1 MALQYQYN
9 GKTKFII
16 VTGGVISGLG
26 KGVAA
31 ASIGALLS
39 ARMKVVPVKC
49 DGYLNTDPGTMNP
62 TEHGEV
68 FVLDDGGECDMDFG
82 HYERFLNVTAKKDWS
97 LTMGRIFKMILD
109 KERRGD
115 YLGHTVQFIPHVTDL
130 IKEQFYRIADQEKAD
145 VLLIEIGGTVGD
157 LENQFYIEAAR
168 QLSHDVG
175 RTNAMFVHLTYVPI
189 PSGVN
194 EQKSKP
200 TQMSVHDLNRLG
212 IYPEIVIGRCEEY
225 IKPHLKEK
233 IGLFCNLPADHV
245 ISGVD
250 VQHVYECPLVY
261 DAEGV
266 PEILAKRLN
275 IYAPPKLEQWSKL
288 VEALKRNSVNPRK
301 TLTVAI
307 CGKYMA
313 LEDSYASVVEAIRHS
328 SAHLD
333 LRADIRWV
341 DTEKI
346 ENGSVS
352 VETALKGVDAVIVPG
367 GFGSRGIEGK
377 IMVIQYV
384 RENKIPFL
392 GICYGMQLSVVEF
405 ARNVCGMKGAGTVE
419 MESATYHVEKPVIA
433 YLPGQ
438 ESIKDMGATMRLGG
452 HDILI
457 KEGSKASEIYGSTV
471 ARERF
476 RHRYEVNP
484 EFVPQI
490 EAGAVNGKDA
500 AGKDCAQKLIFSGKA
515 SGEDIMQIME
525 LTDHPYFMA
534 CQCHPELK
542 SSLIHP
548 APLFLG
554 LLKAA
559 DKLK

>member
-1 MALQYQYN
+1 MALKYKYN

-39 ARMKVVPVKC
+39 SKMKVIPIKC

-97 LTMGRIFKMILD
+97 LTMGRIFKMILE

-145 VLLIEIGGTVGD
+145 VVLIEIGGTIGD
-157 LENQFYIEAAR
+157 LENQFYIEATR
-168 QLSHDVG
+168 QLSHEVG
-175 RTNAMFVHLTYVPI
+175 NHNSVFVHLTYVPI

-200 TQMSVHDLNRLG
+200 TQMSVRDLNRLG
-212 IYPEIVIGRCEEY
+212 IYPEIVICRCEEY
-225 IKPHLKEK
+225 IKSHLKEK

-250 VQHVYECPLVY
+250 VQHVYECPLVF
-261 DAEGV
+261 DAEGIS
-266 PEILAKRLN
+266 EILSKTLS

-288 VEALKRNSVNPRK
+288 VEALKRNQVNPRK

-307 CGKYMA
+307 CGKYLA
-313 LEDSYASVVEAIRHS
+313 LEDSYASVIEAISHA

-333 LRADIRWV
+333 LCTKIHWV

-346 ENGSVS
+346 ETGAISA
-352 VETALKGVDAVIVPG
+352 ETALKGISAVIVPG

-377 IMVIQYV
+377 IEIIRYV

-405 ARNVCGMKGAGTVE
+405 ARNVCGMKGAGTIE
-419 MESATYHVEKPVIA
+419 MESENNHVEFPVIDL
-433 YLPGQ
+433 LPSQKNIQ
-438 ESIKDMGATMRLGG
+438 EMGATMRLGG
-452 HDILI
+452 HDVII
-457 KEGSKASEIYGSTV
+457 KDSSRAAEIYGSL
-471 ARERF
+471 AIRERF

-484 EFVPQI
+484 KYVLQI
-490 EAGAVNGKDA
+490 EKGDISGAKS
-500 AGKDCAQKLIFSGKA
+500 QKLFFSGKA
-515 SGEDIMQIME
+515 ANEEIMQIME
-525 LTDHPYFMA
+525 LSEHPYFMA
-534 CQCHPELK
+534 CQFHPELK

-548 APLFLG
+548 APLFYG

-559 DKLK
+559 DEKK

>member
-1 MALQYQYN
+1 MALKYKYN

-39 ARMKVVPVKC
+39 SKMKVVPIKC

-97 LTMGRIFKMILD
+97 LTMGRVFKMILE

-145 VLLIEIGGTVGD
+145 VVLIEIGGTIGD
-157 LENQFYIEAAR
+157 LENQFYIEATR
-168 QLSHDVG
+168 QLSHEVG
-175 RTNAMFVHLTYVPI
+175 NHNSVFVHLTYVPI

-200 TQMSVHDLNRLG
+200 TQMSVRDLNRLG
-212 IYPEIVIGRCEEY
+212 IYPEIVICRCEEY
-225 IKPHLKEK
+225 IKSHLKEK

-250 VQHVYECPLVY
+250 VQHVYECPLVF
-261 DAEGV
+261 DAEGIS
-266 PEILAKRLN
+266 EILSKTLS

-288 VEALKRNSVNPRK
+288 VEALKRNQVNPRK

-307 CGKYMA
+307 CGKYLA
-313 LEDSYASVVEAIRHS
+313 LEDSYASVIEAISHA

-333 LRADIRWV
+333 LCTKIHWV

-346 ENGSVS
+346 ESGAISA
-352 VETALKGVDAVIVPG
+352 ETALKGVSAVIVPG

-377 IMVIQYV
+377 IEIIRYV

-405 ARNVCGMKGAGTVE
+405 ARNVCGMKGAGTIE
-419 MESATYHVEKPVIA
+419 MESENNHVEFPVIDL
-433 YLPGQ
+433 LPSQKNIQ
-438 ESIKDMGATMRLGG
+438 EMGATMRLGG
-452 HDILI
+452 HDVII
-457 KEGSKASEIYGSTV
+457 KDSSRAAEIYGSL
-471 ARERF
+471 AIHERF

-484 EFVPQI
+484 KYVLQI
-490 EAGAVNGKDA
+490 EKGDISGAKS
-500 AGKDCAQKLIFSGKA
+500 QKLFFSGKA
-515 SGEDIMQIME
+515 ANEEIMQIME
-525 LTDHPYFMA
+525 LSEHPYFMA
-534 CQCHPELK
+534 CQFHPELK

-548 APLFLG
+548 APLFFG

-559 DKLK
+559 DEKK

>member
-1 MALQYQYN
+1 MAQQYQYN

-97 LTMGRIFKMILD
+97 LTMGRIFKMILE

-250 VQHVYECPLVY
+250 VKHVYECPLVY
-261 DAEGV
+261 DAEGI

-288 VEALKRNSVNPRK
+288 VESLKRNTENPRK

-352 VETALKGVDAVIVPG
+352 VATALKGVDAVIVPG

-438 ESIKDMGATMRLGG
+438 EHIKDMGATMRLGG

-457 KEGSKASEIYGSTV
+457 KEGSKASEIYGSAV

-484 EFVPQI
+484 EFVSQI
-490 EAGAVNGKDA
+490 EAGDPSGKI
-500 AGKDCAQKLIFSGKA
+500 AQKLIFSGKA

-548 APLFLG
+548 APLFLS

-559 DKLK
+559 DERV

>member
-1 MALQYQYN
+1 MALKYKYN

-39 ARMKVVPVKC
+39 SKMKVVPIKC

-68 FVLDDGGECDMDFG
+68 FVLNDGGECDMDFG

-97 LTMGRIFKMILD
+97 LTMGRIFKMILE

-145 VLLIEIGGTVGD
+145 VVLIEIGGTIGD
-157 LENQFYIEAAR
+157 LENQFYIEATR
-168 QLSHDVG
+168 QLSHEVG
-175 RTNAMFVHLTYVPI
+175 NHNSVFVHLTYVPI

-200 TQMSVHDLNRLG
+200 TQMSVRDLNRLG
-212 IYPEIVIGRCEEY
+212 IYPEIVICRCEEY
-225 IKPHLKEK
+225 IKSHLKEK

-250 VQHVYECPLVY
+250 VQHVYECPLVF
-261 DAEGV
+261 DAEGIS
-266 PEILAKRLN
+266 EILSKTLS

-288 VEALKRNSVNPRK
+288 VEALKRNQVNPRK

-307 CGKYMA
+307 CGKYLA
-313 LEDSYASVVEAIRHS
+313 LEDSYASVIEAISHA

-333 LRADIRWV
+333 LCTKIHWV

-346 ENGSVS
+346 ESGAISA
-352 VETALKGVDAVIVPG
+352 ETALKGVSAVIVPG

-377 IMVIQYV
+377 IEIIRYV

-405 ARNVCGMKGAGTVE
+405 ARNVCGMKGAGTIE
-419 MESATYHVEKPVIA
+419 MESENNHVEFPVIDL
-433 YLPGQ
+433 LPSQKNIQ
-438 ESIKDMGATMRLGG
+438 EMGASMRLGG
-452 HDILI
+452 HDVII
-457 KEGSKASEIYGSTV
+457 KDSSRAAEIYGSL
-471 ARERF
+471 AIRERF

-484 EFVPQI
+484 KYVLQI
-490 EAGAVNGKDA
+490 EKGDISGAKS
-500 AGKDCAQKLIFSGKA
+500 QKLFFSGKA
-515 SGEDIMQIME
+515 ANEEIMQIME
-525 LTDHPYFMA
+525 LSEHPYFMA
-534 CQCHPELK
+534 CQFHPELK

-548 APLFLG
+548 APLFFG

-559 DKLK
+559 DEKK

>member
-1 MALQYQYN
+1 MNDPLCSYN

-39 ARMKVVPVKC
+39 GRMKVVPVKC

-130 IKEQFYRIADQEKAD
+130 IKEQFYRIANQENAD

-233 IGLFCNLPADHV
+233 IGLFCNLPAEHV

-250 VQHVYECPLVY
+250 VKHVYECPLVY
-261 DAEGV
+261 DQEGI
-266 PEILAKRLN
+266 PEILSKRLN
-275 IYAPPKLEQWSKL
+275 IYARPNLEKWSKL
-288 VEALKRNSVNPRK
+288 VESLKRNQVNPRK

-307 CGKYMA
+307 CGKYTA
-313 LEDSYASVVEAIRHS
+313 LEDSYASVVEALTHA

-333 LRADIRWV
+333 LRVQIRWV
-341 DTEKI
+341 DTEKA
-346 ENGSVS
+346 ENGEIS
-352 VETALKGVDAVIVPG
+352 VEKSLQGVDAVIVPG

-377 IMVIQYV
+377 IQYIQYV
-384 RENKIPFL
+384 REHKIPFL

-405 ARNVCGMKGAGTVE
+405 ARNVRKIKGANTIEVAGAGVE
-419 MESATYHVEKPVIA
+419 VETPVIA

-438 ESIKDMGATMRLGG
+438 EKIKEMGATMRLGG
-452 HDILI
+452 HDVLLR
-457 KEGSKASEIYGSTV
+457 EGSKAAEIYGASV
-471 ARERF
+471 VRERF

-484 EFVPQI
+484 EYVSAI
-490 EAGAVNGKDA
+490 EQDGLV
-500 AGKDCAQKLIFSGKA
+500 FSGKA
-515 SGEDIMQIME
+515 AGEENIMQIME

-534 CQCHPELK
+534 CQFHPELK
-542 SSLIHP
+542 SSLLHP

-559 DKLK
+559 DEQE

>member
-1 MALQYQYN
+1 MALKYKYN

-39 ARMKVVPVKC
+39 SKMKVVPIKC

-68 FVLDDGGECDMDFG
+68 FVLNDGGECDMDFG

-97 LTMGRIFKMILD
+97 LTMGRIFKMILE

-145 VLLIEIGGTVGD
+145 VVLIEIGGTIGD
-157 LENQFYIEAAR
+157 LENQFYIEATR
-168 QLSHDVG
+168 QLSHEVG
-175 RTNAMFVHLTYVPI
+175 NHNSVFVHLTYVPI

-200 TQMSVHDLNRLG
+200 TQMSVRDLNRLG
-212 IYPEIVIGRCEEY
+212 IYPEIVICRCEEY
-225 IKPHLKEK
+225 IKSHLKEK

-250 VQHVYECPLVY
+250 VQHVYECPLVF
-261 DAEGV
+261 DAEGIS
-266 PEILAKRLN
+266 EILSKTLS

-288 VEALKRNSVNPRK
+288 VEALKRNQVNPRK

-307 CGKYMA
+307 CGKYLA
-313 LEDSYASVVEAIRHS
+313 LEDSYASVIEAISHA

-333 LRADIRWV
+333 LCTKIHWV

-346 ENGSVS
+346 ESGAISA
-352 VETALKGVDAVIVPG
+352 ETALKGVSAVIVPG

-377 IMVIQYV
+377 IEIIRYV

-405 ARNVCGMKGAGTVE
+405 ARNVCGMKGAGTIE
-419 MESATYHVEKPVIA
+419 MESENNHVEFPVIDL
-433 YLPGQ
+433 LPSQKNIQ
-438 ESIKDMGATMRLGG
+438 EMGASMRLGG
-452 HDILI
+452 HDVII
-457 KEGSKASEIYGSTV
+457 KDSSRAAEIYGSL
-471 ARERF
+471 AIRERF

-484 EFVPQI
+484 KYVLQI
-490 EAGAVNGKDA
+490 EKGDLSGSKS
-500 AGKDCAQKLIFSGKA
+500 QKLLFSGKA
-515 SGEDIMQIME
+515 ANEEIMQIME
-525 LTDHPYFMA
+525 LSEHPYFMA
-534 CQCHPELK
+534 CQFHPELK

-548 APLFLG
+548 APLFFG

-559 DKLK
+559 DEKK

>member
-1 MALQYQYN
+1 MALKYKYN

-39 ARMKVVPVKC
+39 SKMKVVPIKC

-97 LTMGRIFKMILD
+97 LTMGRVFKMILE

-145 VLLIEIGGTVGD
+145 VVLIEIGGTIGD
-157 LENQFYIEAAR
+157 LENQFYIEATR
-168 QLSHDVG
+168 QLSHEVG
-175 RTNAMFVHLTYVPI
+175 NHNSVFVHLTYVPI

-200 TQMSVHDLNRLG
+200 TQMSVRDLNRLG
-212 IYPEIVIGRCEEY
+212 IYPEIVICRCEEY
-225 IKPHLKEK
+225 IKSHLKEK

-250 VQHVYECPLVY
+250 VQHVYECPLVF
-261 DAEGV
+261 DAEGIS
-266 PEILAKRLN
+266 EILSKTLS

-288 VEALKRNSVNPRK
+288 VEALKRNQVNPRK
-301 TLTVAI
+301 TLTIAI
-307 CGKYMA
+307 CGKYLA
-313 LEDSYASVVEAIRHS
+313 LEDSYASVIEAISHA

-333 LRADIRWV
+333 LCTKIHWV

-346 ENGSVS
+346 ESGAISA
-352 VETALKGVDAVIVPG
+352 ETALKGVSAVIVPG

-377 IMVIQYV
+377 IEIIRYV

-405 ARNVCGMKGAGTVE
+405 ARNVCGMKGAGTIE
-419 MESATYHVEKPVIA
+419 MESENNHVEFPVIDL
-433 YLPGQ
+433 LPSQKNIQ
-438 ESIKDMGATMRLGG
+438 EMGATMRLGG
-452 HDILI
+452 HDVII
-457 KEGSKASEIYGSTV
+457 KDSSRAAEIYGSL
-471 ARERF
+471 AIRERF

-484 EFVPQI
+484 KYVLQI
-490 EAGAVNGKDA
+490 EKGDISGAKS
-500 AGKDCAQKLIFSGKA
+500 QKLFFSGKA
-515 SGEDIMQIME
+515 ANEEIMQIME
-525 LTDHPYFMA
+525 LSEHPYFMA
-534 CQCHPELK
+534 CQFHPELK

-548 APLFLG
+548 APLFFG

-559 DKLK
+559 DEKK

>member
-1 MALQYQYN
+1 MNDPLCSYN

-39 ARMKVVPVKC
+39 GRMKVVPVKC

-130 IKEQFYRIADQEKAD
+130 IKEQFYRIANQEKAD

-233 IGLFCNLPADHV
+233 IGLFCNLPAEHV

-250 VQHVYECPLVY
+250 VKHVYECPLVY
-261 DAEGV
+261 DQEGI
-266 PEILAKRLN
+266 PEILSKRLN
-275 IYAPPKLEQWSKL
+275 IYARPNLEKWSKL
-288 VEALKRNSVNPRK
+288 VESLKRNQVNPRK

-307 CGKYMA
+307 CGKYTA
-313 LEDSYASVVEAIRHS
+313 LEDSYASVVEALTHA

-333 LRADIRWV
+333 LRVQIRWV
-341 DTEKI
+341 DTEKA
-346 ENGSVS
+346 ENGEIS
-352 VETALKGVDAVIVPG
+352 VEKSLQGVDAVIVPG

-377 IMVIQYV
+377 IQYIQYV
-384 RENKIPFL
+384 REHKIPFL

-405 ARNVCGMKGAGTVE
+405 ARNVRKIKGANTIEVAGAGVE
-419 MESATYHVEKPVIA
+419 VETPVIA

-438 ESIKDMGATMRLGG
+438 EKIKEMGATMRLGG
-452 HDILI
+452 HDVLLR
-457 KEGSKASEIYGSTV
+457 EGSKAAEIYGASV
-471 ARERF
+471 VRERF

-484 EFVPQI
+484 EYVGAI
-490 EAGAVNGKDA
+490 EQDGLV
-500 AGKDCAQKLIFSGKA
+500 FSGKA
-515 SGEDIMQIME
+515 AGEENIMQIME

-534 CQCHPELK
+534 CQFHPELK
-542 SSLIHP
+542 SSLLHP

-559 DKLK
+559 DEQK

>member
-1 MALQYQYN
+1 MALKYKYN

-39 ARMKVVPVKC
+39 SKMKVVPIKC

-68 FVLDDGGECDMDFG
+68 FVLNDGGECDMDFG

-97 LTMGRIFKMILD
+97 LTMGRIFKMILE

-145 VLLIEIGGTVGD
+145 VVLIEIGGTIGD
-157 LENQFYIEAAR
+157 LENQFYIEATR
-168 QLSHDVG
+168 QLSHEVG
-175 RTNAMFVHLTYVPI
+175 NHNSVFVHLTYVPI

-200 TQMSVHDLNRLG
+200 TQMSVRDLNRLG
-212 IYPEIVIGRCEEY
+212 IYPEIVICRCEEY
-225 IKPHLKEK
+225 IKSHLKEK

-250 VQHVYECPLVY
+250 VQHVYECPLVF
-261 DAEGV
+261 DAEGIS
-266 PEILAKRLN
+266 EILSKTLS

-288 VEALKRNSVNPRK
+288 VEALKRNQVNPRK

-307 CGKYMA
+307 CGKYLA
-313 LEDSYASVVEAIRHS
+313 LEDSYASVIEAISHA

-333 LRADIRWV
+333 LCTKIHWV

-346 ENGSVS
+346 ESGAISA
-352 VETALKGVDAVIVPG
+352 ETALKGVSAVIVPG

-377 IMVIQYV
+377 IEIIRYV

-405 ARNVCGMKGAGTVE
+405 ARNVCGMKGAGTIE
-419 MESATYHVEKPVIA
+419 MESENNHVEFPVIDL
-433 YLPGQ
+433 LPSQKNIQ
-438 ESIKDMGATMRLGG
+438 EMGATMRLGG
-452 HDILI
+452 HDVII
-457 KEGSKASEIYGSTV
+457 KDSSRAAEIYGSL
-471 ARERF
+471 AIRERF

-484 EFVPQI
+484 KYVLQI
-490 EAGAVNGKDA
+490 EKGDISGAKS
-500 AGKDCAQKLIFSGKA
+500 QKLFFSGKA
-515 SGEDIMQIME
+515 ANEEIMQIME
-525 LTDHPYFMA
+525 LSEHPYFMA
-534 CQCHPELK
+534 CQFHPELK

-548 APLFLG
+548 APLFFG

-559 DKLK
+559 DEKK

>member
-1 MALQYQYN
+1 MKHENDDLYSYN

-39 ARMKVVPVKC
+39 SRLKVIPVKC

-68 FVLDDGGECDMDFG
+68 YVLDDGGEVDMDFG

-109 KERRGD
+109 RERHGD

-130 IKEQFYRIADQEKAD
+130 IKEQFYRIANQEKAD

-168 QLSHDVG
+168 QLTHEVG
-175 RTNAMFVHLTYVPI
+175 PNNSLFVHLTYIPI
-189 PSGVN
+189 PNGVN

-200 TQMSVHDLNRLG
+200 TQMSVRELNELG
-212 IYPEIVIGRCEEY
+212 IYPEIIIGRCEEF
-225 IKPHLKEK
+225 IKPHIKQK

-245 ISGVD
+245 ISGID
-250 VQHVYECPLVY
+250 VRHVYEVPLVY
-261 DAEGV
+261 DQEGV
-266 PEILAKRLN
+266 PEILLKRLGV
-275 IYAPPKLEQWSKL
+275 YAPPKLEHWSKL
-288 VEALKRNSVNPRK
+288 VDNLKRNNENPRK
-301 TLTVAI
+301 ILTVAI
-307 CGKYMA
+307 CGKYTT
-313 LEDSYASVVEAIRHS
+313 LEDSYASVVEALNHA

-333 LRADIRWV
+333 LQVKIRWI
-341 DTEKI
+341 DTEM
-346 ENGSVS
+346 
-352 VETALKGVDAVIVPG
+352 VEKGKLGVEEALEGVDAVIVPG

-377 IMVIQYV
+377 IQLIRHV
-384 RENKIPFL
+384 REHKIPFL
-392 GICYGMQLSVVEF
+392 GICYGMQLAVVEF
-405 ARNVCGMKGAGTVE
+405 ARNVCHIQGANTVE
-419 MESATYHVEKPVIA
+419 VAEDGVVEAPVIA

-438 ESIKDMGATMRLGG
+438 EKIKDMGATMRLGG
-452 HDILI
+452 HDVLI
-457 KEGSKASEIYGSTV
+457 REGSRAEAIYGTCQI
-471 ARERF
+471 RERF

-484 EFVPQI
+484 VYVPQI
-490 EAGAVNGKDA
+490 ERDGLA
-500 AGKDCAQKLIFSGKA
+500 FSGKA
-515 SGEDIMQIME
+515 ANEDIMQIME
-525 LTDHPYFMA
+525 LTNHPYFMA
-534 CQCHPELK
+534 CQFHPELK
-542 SSLIHP
+542 SSLLHP

-554 LLKAA
+554 LLRAA
-559 DKLK
+559 DEQK

>member
-1 MALQYQYN
+1 MAQQYQYN

-97 LTMGRIFKMILD
+97 LTMGRIFKMILE

-250 VQHVYECPLVY
+250 VKHVYECPLVY
-261 DAEGV
+261 DAEGI

-288 VEALKRNSVNPRK
+288 VESLKRNTVNPRK

-352 VETALKGVDAVIVPG
+352 VATALKGVDAVIVPG

-438 ESIKDMGATMRLGG
+438 EHIKDMGATMRLGG

-457 KEGSKASEIYGSTV
+457 KEGSKAQEVYGSAV

-484 EFVPQI
+484 EFVSQI
-490 EAGAVNGKDA
+490 EAGDPSGKI
-500 AGKDCAQKLIFSGKA
+500 AQKLIFSGKA

-548 APLFLG
+548 APLFLS

-559 DKLK
+559 DERV

>member
-1 MALQYQYN
+1 MALKYNYN

-39 ARMKVVPVKC
+39 SKMKVVPIKC

-97 LTMGRIFKMILD
+97 LTMGRIFKMILE

-130 IKEQFYRIADQEKAD
+130 IKEQFYRIAEHEKAD
-145 VLLIEIGGTVGD
+145 VVLIEIGGTVGD
-157 LENQFYIEAAR
+157 LENQFYIEATR
-168 QLSHDVG
+168 QLSHEVG
-175 RTNAMFVHLTYVPI
+175 NNNSVFVHLTYVPI

-200 TQMSVHDLNRLG
+200 TQMSVRDLNRLG
-212 IYPEIVIGRCEEY
+212 IYPEIVICRCEEY
-225 IKPHLKEK
+225 IKSHLKEK

-250 VQHVYECPLVY
+250 VQHVYECPLVF
-261 DAEGV
+261 DAEGIS
-266 PEILAKRLN
+266 EILSKTLG
-275 IYAPPKLEQWSKL
+275 IYAPPKLEKWSKL
-288 VEALKRNSVNPRK
+288 VEALKRNQMNPRK
-301 TLTVAI
+301 TLTIAV
-307 CGKYMA
+307 CGKYLA
-313 LEDSYASVVEAIRHS
+313 LEDSYASVVEAISHA

-333 LRADIRWV
+333 LCAKIRWV

-346 ENGSVS
+346 ETGAISA
-352 VETALKGVDAVIVPG
+352 ETALKGVAAVIVPG

-377 IMVIQYV
+377 IEIIRYV

-405 ARNVCGMKGAGTVE
+405 ARNVCGMKGAGTIE
-419 MESATYHVEKPVIA
+419 MESESNHVDFPVIDL
-433 YLPGQ
+433 LPSQKNIQ
-438 ESIKDMGATMRLGG
+438 EMGATMRLGG
-452 HDILI
+452 HDVII
-457 KEGSKASEIYGSTV
+457 KEKSRAAEIYG
-471 ARERF
+471 ALAIRERF

-484 EFVPQI
+484 KYVLEI
-490 EAGAVNGKDA
+490 EKGDKSGVKS
-500 AGKDCAQKLIFSGKA
+500 QKLVFSGKA
-515 SGEDIMQIME
+515 ANEEIMQIME
-525 LTDHPYFMA
+525 LSEHPYFMA
-534 CQCHPELK
+534 CQFHPELK

-548 APLFLG
+548 APLFFG

-559 DKLK
+559 DEKE

>member
-1 MALQYQYN
+1 MKHENDDLYSYN

-39 ARMKVVPVKC
+39 SRLKVIPVKC

-68 FVLDDGGECDMDFG
+68 YVLDDGGEVDMDFG

-109 KERRGD
+109 RERHGD

-130 IKEQFYRIADQEKAD
+130 IKEQFYRIANQEKAD

-168 QLSHDVG
+168 QLTHEVG
-175 RTNAMFVHLTYVPI
+175 PNNSLFVHLTYIPI
-189 PSGVN
+189 PNGVN

-200 TQMSVHDLNRLG
+200 TQMSVRELNELG
-212 IYPEIVIGRCEEY
+212 IYPEIIIGRCEEF
-225 IKPHLKEK
+225 IKPHIKQK

-245 ISGVD
+245 ISGID
-250 VQHVYECPLVY
+250 VRHVYEVPLVY
-261 DAEGV
+261 DQEGV
-266 PEILAKRLN
+266 PEILLKRLGV
-275 IYAPPKLEQWSKL
+275 YAPPKLEHWSKL
-288 VEALKRNSVNPRK
+288 VDNLKRNNENPRK
-301 TLTVAI
+301 ILTVAI
-307 CGKYMA
+307 CGKYTT
-313 LEDSYASVVEAIRHS
+313 LEDSYASVVEALNHA

-333 LRADIRWV
+333 LQVKIRWI
-341 DTEKI
+341 DTEM
-346 ENGSVS
+346 
-352 VETALKGVDAVIVPG
+352 VEKGKLGVEEALEGVDAVIVPG

-377 IMVIQYV
+377 IQLIRHV
-384 RENKIPFL
+384 REHKIPFL
-392 GICYGMQLSVVEF
+392 GICYGMQLAVVEF
-405 ARNVCGMKGAGTVE
+405 ARNVCHIQGANTVE
-419 MESATYHVEKPVIA
+419 VAEDGVVEAPVIA

-438 ESIKDMGATMRLGG
+438 EKIKDMGATMRLGG
-452 HDILI
+452 HDVLI
-457 KEGSKASEIYGSTV
+457 REGSRAEAIYGTRQI
-471 ARERF
+471 RERF

-484 EFVPQI
+484 VYVSQI
-490 EAGAVNGKDA
+490 ERDGLA
-500 AGKDCAQKLIFSGKA
+500 FSGKA
-515 SGEDIMQIME
+515 ANEDIMQIME
-525 LTDHPYFMA
+525 LTNHPYFMA
-534 CQCHPELK
+534 CQFHPELK
-542 SSLIHP
+542 SSLLHP

-554 LLKAA
+554 LLRAA
-559 DKLK
+559 DEQK

>member
-1 MALQYQYN
+1 MNSKFKYN

-39 ARMKVVPVKC
+39 ARFKVVPVKC

-68 FVLDDGGECDMDFG
+68 YVLDDGGEVDMDFG

-97 LTMGRIFKMILD
+97 LTMGRIFKMILE
-109 KERRGD
+109 KERHGD

-168 QLSHDVG
+168 QLSHEVG
-175 RTNAMFVHLTYVPI
+175 SNNALFVHLTYIPI

-200 TQMSVHDLNRLG
+200 TQMSVRDLNERG
-212 IYPEIVIGRCEEY
+212 IYPEIIIGRCEEY
-225 IKPHLKEK
+225 IKPHLKQK

-250 VQHVYECPLVY
+250 VKHVYEVPLVY
-261 DAEGV
+261 DAEGI
-266 PEILAKRLN
+266 PEILSKKLN

-288 VEALKRNSVNPRK
+288 VESLKRNQVSPRK
-301 TLTVAI
+301 TLTIAI

-333 LRADIRWV
+333 LKADVRWV
-341 DTEKI
+341 DTEKV
-346 ENGSVS
+346 ENGSIS
-352 VETALKGVDAVIVPG
+352 VENALKGVDAVIVPG

-377 IMVIQYV
+377 IQVIKYV

-392 GICYGMQLSVVEF
+392 GICYGMQLAVVEY
-405 ARNVCGMKGAGTVE
+405 ARNVCGFKDANTIEVE
-419 MESATYHVEKPVIA
+419 TDNFKVKMPVIA

-438 ESIKDMGATMRLGG
+438 KGIKDMGATMRLGG
-452 HDILI
+452 HDVLI
-457 KEGSKASEIYGSTV
+457 KEGSRAAEVYSSTV
-471 ARERF
+471 TRERF

-484 EFVPQI
+484 EYVKEI
-490 EAGAVNGKDA
+490 EKD
-500 AGKDCAQKLIFSGKA
+500 GLVFSGKA
-515 SGEDIMQIME
+515 AGEDIMQIME
-525 LTDHPYFMA
+525 LENHPYFMA
-534 CQCHPELK
+534 CQFHPELK
-542 SSLIHP
+542 SSLVHP
-548 APLFLG
+548 APLFLS

-559 DKLK
+559 DERS

>member
-1 MALQYQYN
+1 MALKYKYN

-39 ARMKVVPVKC
+39 SKMKVVPIKC

-82 HYERFLNVTAKKDWS
+82 HYERFLNVTTKKDWS
-97 LTMGRIFKMILD
+97 LTMGRIFKMILE

-145 VLLIEIGGTVGD
+145 VVLIEIGGTIGD
-157 LENQFYIEAAR
+157 LENQFYIEATR
-168 QLSHDVG
+168 QLSHEVG
-175 RTNAMFVHLTYVPI
+175 NHNSVFVHLTYVPI

-200 TQMSVHDLNRLG
+200 TQMSVRDLNRLG
-212 IYPEIVIGRCEEY
+212 IYPEIVICRCEEY
-225 IKPHLKEK
+225 IKSHLKEK

-250 VQHVYECPLVY
+250 VQHVYECPLVF
-261 DAEGV
+261 DAEGIS
-266 PEILAKRLN
+266 EILSKTLS

-288 VEALKRNSVNPRK
+288 VEALKRNQVNPRK

-307 CGKYMA
+307 CGKYLA
-313 LEDSYASVVEAIRHS
+313 LEDSYASVIEAISHA

-333 LRADIRWV
+333 LCTKIHWV

-346 ENGSVS
+346 ESGAISA
-352 VETALKGVDAVIVPG
+352 ETALKGVSAVIVPG

-377 IMVIQYV
+377 IEIIRYV

-405 ARNVCGMKGAGTVE
+405 ARNVCGMKGAGTIE
-419 MESATYHVEKPVIA
+419 MESENNHVEFPVIDL
-433 YLPGQ
+433 LPSQKNIQ
-438 ESIKDMGATMRLGG
+438 EMGATMRLGG
-452 HDILI
+452 HDVII
-457 KEGSKASEIYGSTV
+457 KDSSRAAEIYGSL
-471 ARERF
+471 AIRERF

-484 EFVPQI
+484 KYVLQI
-490 EAGAVNGKDA
+490 EKGDISGAKS
-500 AGKDCAQKLIFSGKA
+500 QKLFFSGKA
-515 SGEDIMQIME
+515 ANEEIMQIME
-525 LTDHPYFMA
+525 LSEHPYFMA
-534 CQCHPELK
+534 CQFHPELK

-548 APLFLG
+548 APLFFG

-559 DKLK
+559 DEKK

>member
-97 LTMGRIFKMILD
+97 LTMGRIFKMILE

-250 VQHVYECPLVY
+250 VKHVYECPLVY

-288 VEALKRNSVNPRK
+288 VESLKRNTENPRK

-333 LRADIRWV
+333 LRADISWV
-341 DTEKI
+341 DTEK
-346 ENGSVS
+346 
-352 VETALKGVDAVIVPG
+352 VEKGEITAAEALKGVDAVIVPG

-419 MESATYHVEKPVIA
+419 MESATYHVEQPVIA

-438 ESIKDMGATMRLGG
+438 EHIKDMGATMRLGG

-457 KEGSKASEIYGSTV
+457 KEGSKAQEVYGSAV

-484 EFVPQI
+484 EFVSQI
-490 EAGAVNGKDA
+490 EAGDPTGKNP
-500 AGKDCAQKLIFSGKA
+500 QKLIFSGKA

-548 APLFLG
+548 APLFLS

-559 DKLK
+559 DERV

>member
-1 MALQYQYN
+1 MKHENDDLHSYN

-39 ARMKVVPVKC
+39 SRLKVIPVKC

-68 FVLDDGGECDMDFG
+68 YVLDDGGEVDMDFG

-109 KERRGD
+109 RERHGD

-130 IKEQFYRIADQEKAD
+130 IKEQFYRIANQENAD

-168 QLSHDVG
+168 QLTHDVG
-175 RTNAMFVHLTYVPI
+175 PNNSMFVHLTYIPI
-189 PSGVN
+189 PNGVN

-200 TQMSVHDLNRLG
+200 TQMSVRELNELG
-212 IYPEIVIGRCEEY
+212 IYPEIIIGRCEEF
-225 IKPHLKEK
+225 IKPHIKQK

-245 ISGVD
+245 ISGID
-250 VQHVYECPLVY
+250 VRHVYEVPLVY
-261 DAEGV
+261 DQEGV
-266 PEILAKRLN
+266 PEILLKKLGV
-275 IYAPPKLEQWSKL
+275 YAPPKLEHWSKL
-288 VEALKRNSVNPRK
+288 VENLKRNNEHPRK
-301 TLTVAI
+301 VLTVAI
-307 CGKYMA
+307 CGKYTT
-313 LEDSYASVVEAIRHS
+313 LEDSYASVVEALNHA

-333 LRADIRWV
+333 LQVRIRWI
-341 DTEKI
+341 DTEL
-346 ENGSVS
+346 
-352 VETALKGVDAVIVPG
+352 VEKGGLGVEAALEGVDAVIVPG

-377 IMVIQYV
+377 IQLIRYV
-384 RENKIPFL
+384 REHKLPFL
-392 GICYGMQLSVVEF
+392 GICYGMQLAVVEF
-405 ARNVCGMKGAGTVE
+405 ARNVCHIQGANTVE
-419 MESATYHVEKPVIA
+419 VAEDGVVEAPVIA

-438 ESIKDMGATMRLGG
+438 EKIKDMGATMRLGG
-452 HDILI
+452 HDVLI
-457 KEGSKASEIYGSTV
+457 REGSRAEAIYGTRQI
-471 ARERF
+471 RERF

-484 EFVPQI
+484 VYVAQI
-490 EAGAVNGKDA
+490 ERDGLV
-500 AGKDCAQKLIFSGKA
+500 FSGKA
-515 SGEDIMQIME
+515 ANEDIMQIME

-534 CQCHPELK
+534 CQFHPELK
-542 SSLIHP
+542 SSLLHP

-554 LLKAA
+554 LLRAA
-559 DKLK
+559 DEQK

>member
-1 MALQYQYN
+1 MALKYNYN

-39 ARMKVVPVKC
+39 SKMKVVPIKC

-97 LTMGRIFKMILD
+97 LTMGRIFKMILE

-130 IKEQFYRIADQEKAD
+130 IKEQFYRIAEQEKAD
-145 VLLIEIGGTVGD
+145 VVLIEIGGTVGD
-157 LENQFYIEAAR
+157 LENQFYIEATR
-168 QLSHDVG
+168 QLSHEVG
-175 RTNAMFVHLTYVPI
+175 NNNSVFVHLTYVPI

-200 TQMSVHDLNRLG
+200 TQMSVRDLNRLG
-212 IYPEIVIGRCEEY
+212 IYPEIVICRCEEY
-225 IKPHLKEK
+225 IKSHLKEK

-250 VQHVYECPLVY
+250 VQHVYECPLVF
-261 DAEGV
+261 DAEGIS
-266 PEILAKRLN
+266 EILSKTLG
-275 IYAPPKLEQWSKL
+275 IYAPPKLEKWSKL
-288 VEALKRNSVNPRK
+288 VEALKRNQMNPRK
-301 TLTVAI
+301 TLTIAV
-307 CGKYMA
+307 CGKYLA
-313 LEDSYASVVEAIRHS
+313 LEDSYASVVEAISHA

-333 LRADIRWV
+333 LCAKIRWV

-346 ENGSVS
+346 ETGAISA
-352 VETALKGVDAVIVPG
+352 ETALKGVAAVIVPG

-377 IMVIQYV
+377 IEIVRYV

-405 ARNVCGMKGAGTVE
+405 ARNVCGMKGAGTIE
-419 MESATYHVEKPVIA
+419 MESESNHVDFPVIDL
-433 YLPGQ
+433 LPSQKNIQ
-438 ESIKDMGATMRLGG
+438 EMGATMRLGG
-452 HDILI
+452 HDVII
-457 KEGSKASEIYGSTV
+457 KEKSRAAEIYG
-471 ARERF
+471 ALAIRERF

-484 EFVPQI
+484 KYVLEI
-490 EAGAVNGKDA
+490 EKGDKSGVKS
-500 AGKDCAQKLIFSGKA
+500 QKLVFSGKA
-515 SGEDIMQIME
+515 ANEEIMQIME
-525 LTDHPYFMA
+525 LSEHPYFMA
-534 CQCHPELK
+534 CQFHPELK

-548 APLFLG
+548 APLFFG

-559 DKLK
+559 DEKE

>member
-1 MALQYQYN
+1 MQEKDPLCSYN

-39 ARMKVVPVKC
+39 GRMKVVPVKC

-130 IKEQFYRIADQEKAD
+130 IKEQFYRIANQEKAD

-250 VQHVYECPLVY
+250 VKHVYECPLVY
-261 DAEGV
+261 DAEGI
-266 PEILAKRLN
+266 PEILSKRLN

-288 VEALKRNSVNPRK
+288 VESLKRNQVNPRK

-307 CGKYMA
+307 CGKYTA
-313 LEDSYASVVEAIRHS
+313 LEDSYASVVEALNHA

-333 LRADIRWV
+333 LRVQIRWV
-341 DTEKI
+341 DTEKA
-346 ENGSVS
+346 ENGEIT
-352 VETALKGVDAVIVPG
+352 VEKSLQGVDAVIVPG

-377 IMVIQYV
+377 IKYIQYV
-384 RENKIPFL
+384 REHDIPFL
-392 GICYGMQLSVVEF
+392 GICYGMQLAVVEF
-405 ARNVCGMKGAGTVE
+405 ARHVRNIKGAGTIE
-419 MESATYHVEKPVIA
+419 MESETNHIETPVIA

-438 ESIKDMGATMRLGG
+438 DKIKEMGATMRLGG
-452 HDILI
+452 HDVLI
-457 KEGSKASEIYGSTV
+457 REGSKAFEIYGNASV
-471 ARERF
+471 VRERF

-484 EFVPQI
+484 AYVKDI
-490 EAGAVNGKDA
+490 EQDGLV
-500 AGKDCAQKLIFSGKA
+500 FSGKA
-515 SGEDIMQIME
+515 SGEEDIMQIME
-525 LTDHPYFMA
+525 LTDHRYFMA
-534 CQCHPELK
+534 CQFHPELK
-542 SSLIHP
+542 SSLLHP

-559 DKLK
+559 DEQE

>member
-1 MALQYQYN
+1 MNSKFKYN

-39 ARMKVVPVKC
+39 ARFKVVPVKC

-68 FVLDDGGECDMDFG
+68 YVLDDGGEVDMDFG

-97 LTMGRIFKMILD
+97 LTMGRIFKMILE
-109 KERRGD
+109 KERHGD

-168 QLSHDVG
+168 QLSHEVG
-175 RTNAMFVHLTYVPI
+175 SNNALFVHLTYIPI

-200 TQMSVHDLNRLG
+200 TQMSVRDLNERG
-212 IYPEIVIGRCEEY
+212 IYPEIIIGRCEEY
-225 IKPHLKEK
+225 IKPHLKQK

-250 VQHVYECPLVY
+250 VKHVYEVPLVY
-261 DAEGV
+261 DAEGI
-266 PEILAKRLN
+266 PEILSKKLN

-288 VEALKRNSVNPRK
+288 VESLKRNQVSPRK

-333 LRADIRWV
+333 LKADVRWV

-346 ENGSVS
+346 ENGSIS
-352 VETALKGVDAVIVPG
+352 VENALKGVDAVIVPG

-377 IMVIQYV
+377 IQVIKYV

-392 GICYGMQLSVVEF
+392 GICYGMQLAVVEY
-405 ARNVCGMKGAGTVE
+405 ARNVCGFKDANTIEVE
-419 MESATYHVEKPVIA
+419 TDDFKVKMPVIA

-438 ESIKDMGATMRLGG
+438 KGIKDMGATMRLGG
-452 HDILI
+452 HDVLI
-457 KEGSKASEIYGSTV
+457 KEGSRAAEVYSSTV
-471 ARERF
+471 TRERF

-484 EFVPQI
+484 EYVKEI
-490 EAGAVNGKDA
+490 EKD
-500 AGKDCAQKLIFSGKA
+500 GLVFSGKA
-515 SGEDIMQIME
+515 AGEDIMQIME
-525 LTDHPYFMA
+525 LENHPYFMA
-534 CQCHPELK
+534 CQFHPELK
-542 SSLIHP
+542 SSLVHP
-548 APLFLG
+548 APLFLS

-559 DKLK
+559 DERS

>member
-1 MALQYQYN
+1 MAQQYQYN

-97 LTMGRIFKMILD
+97 LTMGRIFKMILE

-250 VQHVYECPLVY
+250 VKHVYECPLVY
-261 DAEGV
+261 DAEGI

-288 VEALKRNSVNPRK
+288 VESLKRNTENPRK

-341 DTEKI
+341 DTEK
-346 ENGSVS
+346 
-352 VETALKGVDAVIVPG
+352 VEKGEITAAEALKGVDAVIVPG

-438 ESIKDMGATMRLGG
+438 EHIKDMGATMRLGG

-457 KEGSKASEIYGSTV
+457 KEGSKAQEVYGSAV

-484 EFVPQI
+484 EFVSQI
-490 EAGAVNGKDA
+490 EAGDPTGKI
-500 AGKDCAQKLIFSGKA
+500 AQKLIFSGKA

-548 APLFLG
+548 APLFLS

-559 DKLK
+559 DERL

>member
-1 MALQYQYN
+1 MTLQHRYN

-97 LTMGRIFKMILD
+97 LTMGRIFKMILE

-130 IKEQFYRIADQEKAD
+130 IKEQFYRIANQEKAD

-168 QLSHDVG
+168 QLSHEVG
-175 RTNAMFVHLTYVPI
+175 DHNAIFVHLTYVPI

-200 TQMSVHDLNRLG
+200 TQMSVRDLNKLG

-225 IKPHLKEK
+225 IKPHLKAK
-233 IGLFCNLPADHV
+233 IGLFCNLPADHI
-245 ISGVD
+245 ISGID
-250 VQHVYECPLVY
+250 VKHVYECPLVY
-261 DAEGV
+261 DAEGI
-266 PEILAKRLN
+266 PEILSKTLG
-275 IYAPPKLEQWSKL
+275 IYAPPKLDQWSKL
-288 VEALKRNSVNPRK
+288 VDALKRNSVNPRK

-307 CGKYMA
+307 CGKYLA
-313 LEDSYASVVEAIRHS
+313 LEDSYASVVEAITHA

-333 LRADIRWV
+333 LHANIRWV

-346 ENGSVS
+346 ENGTVS
-352 VETALKGVDAVIVPG
+352 VETALKGIDAVIVPG

-377 IMVIQYV
+377 IQVIRYV

-405 ARNVCGMKGAGTVE
+405 ARHVCGMQGAGTVE
-419 MESATYHVEKPVIA
+419 MESETNHVEVPVIA
-433 YLPGQ
+433 FLPGQ
-438 ESIKDMGATMRLGG
+438 EHIKDLGATMRLGG
-452 HDILI
+452 HDVVI
-457 KEGSKASEIYGSTV
+457 KENSLAAQVYGST
-471 ARERF
+471 AIRERF

-484 EFVPQI
+484 QYVEQI
-490 EAGAVNGKDA
+490 EKGDPTGANQ
-500 AGKDCAQKLIFSGKA
+500 QKLVFSGKA
-515 SGEDIMQIME
+515 ANEDIMQIME

-534 CQCHPELK
+534 CQFHPELK

-559 DKLK
+559 DEKN

>member
-1 MALQYQYN
+1 MKHENDDLYSYN

-39 ARMKVVPVKC
+39 SRLKVIPVKC

-68 FVLDDGGECDMDFG
+68 YVLDDGGEVDMDFG

-109 KERRGD
+109 RERHGD

-130 IKEQFYRIADQEKAD
+130 IKEQFYRIANQEKAD

-168 QLSHDVG
+168 QLTHDVG
-175 RTNAMFVHLTYVPI
+175 PNNSMFVHLTYIPI

-200 TQMSVHDLNRLG
+200 TQMSVRELNELG
-212 IYPEIVIGRCEEY
+212 IYPEIIIGRCEEF
-225 IKPHLKEK
+225 IKPHIKQK

-245 ISGVD
+245 ISGID
-250 VQHVYECPLVY
+250 VRHVYEVPLVY
-261 DAEGV
+261 DQEGV
-266 PEILAKRLN
+266 PEILLKKLGV
-275 IYAPPKLEQWSKL
+275 YAPPKLEHWSKL
-288 VEALKRNSVNPRK
+288 VENLKRNNENPRK
-301 TLTVAI
+301 VLTVAI
-307 CGKYMA
+307 CGKYTT
-313 LEDSYASVVEAIRHS
+313 LEDSYASVVEALNHA

-333 LRADIRWV
+333 LQVKIRWI
-341 DTEKI
+341 DTEM
-346 ENGSVS
+346 
-352 VETALKGVDAVIVPG
+352 VEKGKLGVEEALEGVDAVIVPG

-377 IMVIQYV
+377 IQLIRYV
-384 RENKIPFL
+384 REHKIPFL
-392 GICYGMQLSVVEF
+392 GICYGMQLAVVEF
-405 ARNVCGMKGAGTVE
+405 ARNVCHIQGANTVE
-419 MESATYHVEKPVIA
+419 VAEDGVVEAPVIA

-438 ESIKDMGATMRLGG
+438 EKIKDMGATMRLGG
-452 HDILI
+452 HDVLI
-457 KEGSKASEIYGSTV
+457 REGSRAEAIYGTRQI
-471 ARERF
+471 RERF

-484 EFVPQI
+484 VYVAQI
-490 EAGAVNGKDA
+490 ERDGLA
-500 AGKDCAQKLIFSGKA
+500 FSGKA
-515 SGEDIMQIME
+515 ANEDIMQIME

-534 CQCHPELK
+534 CQFHPELK
-542 SSLIHP
+542 SSLLHP

-554 LLKAA
+554 LLRAA
-559 DKLK
+559 DEQK

>member
-1 MALQYQYN
+1 MAQQYQYN

-97 LTMGRIFKMILD
+97 LTMGRIFKMILE

-250 VQHVYECPLVY
+250 VKHVYECPLVY
-261 DAEGV
+261 DAEGI

-288 VEALKRNSVNPRK
+288 VESLKRNTENPRK

-352 VETALKGVDAVIVPG
+352 VATALKGVDAVIVPG

-419 MESATYHVEKPVIA
+419 MESATYHVEQPVIA

-438 ESIKDMGATMRLGG
+438 EHIKDMGATMRLGG

-457 KEGSKASEIYGSTV
+457 KEGSKASEIYGSAV

-484 EFVPQI
+484 EFVSQI
-490 EAGAVNGKDA
+490 EAGDPSGKI
-500 AGKDCAQKLIFSGKA
+500 AQKLIFSGKA

-548 APLFLG
+548 APLFLS

-559 DKLK
+559 DERV